1 MATPKK
7 HVTFVWIYAII
18 AVAALLLLGLGSI
31 LVHSGEADNNRNLL
45 AVGWGLLGTA
55 ALIVVSLGVALP
67 IALSV
72 DAARHAV
79 QRHQDEVLA
88 GFNEQLQQ
96 VCLLLNLLN
105 ENQLLSDRTKTVA
118 FREKDRDAVR
128 RAVQEEIARQDWE
141 AALALVN
148 EIETVF
154 GYKAEADRFRE
165 DIAAKRDEIV
175 QRQIGEQMVAVDRCT
190 TAEAWGQALQEAQ
203 RIMTLFPNDER
214 VSQLPQEIEA
224 RRAAK
229 KKSLQD
235 AWAEAVKNHDVDG
248 SIEILKHLDQYLTPS
263 EAEGMQET
271 ARTVFKEKIGLLRDQ
286 IRQLVQDHRWADAVR
301 LGETIMT
308 DFPNSRMAQEVGD
321 MITMLRQ
328 RAAEETAANV

>member
-1 MATPKK
+1 
-7 HVTFVWIYAII
+7 
-18 AVAALLLLGLGSI
+18 
-31 LVHSGEADNNRNLL
+31 
-45 AVGWGLLGTA
+45 
-55 ALIVVSLGVALP
+55 
-67 IALSV
+67 
-72 DAARHAV
+72 
-79 QRHQDEVLA
+79 
-88 GFNEQLQQ
+88 
-96 VCLLLNLLN
+96 
-105 ENQLLSDRTKTVA
+105 
-118 FREKDRDAVR
+118 
-128 RAVQEEIARQDWE
+128 
-141 AALALVN
+141 
-148 EIETVF
+148 
-154 GYKAEADRFRE
+154 
-165 DIAAKRDEIV
+165 
-175 QRQIGEQMVAVDRCT
+175 
-190 TAEAWGQALQEAQ
+190 
-203 RIMTLFPNDER
+203 

-248 SIEILKHLDQYLTPS
+248 SIEILKHLDQYLTPA